1 MNSEWSH
8 LPNARHIDRV
18 LASLKANPEAWDAT
32 RSATRSAAWTA
43 ARSAAWTAARSAARS
58 AAWHAARS
66 AAGGTAWDATW
77 DAAWDAARD
86 ATRDAT
92 RNAAWGVIAAL
103 VVWDNCAHLLDSEPE
118 EVRLLAALGVNAAI
132 LLYPASLVFSKEK
145 ELYVESTR

>member
-8 LPNARHIDRV
+8 LPNAKHIDRV
-18 LASLKANPEAWDAT
+18 LASLKANPEAWDA
-32 RSATRSAAWTA
+32 AW
-43 ARSAAWTAARSAARS
+43 
-58 AAWHAARS
+58 
-66 AAGGTAWDATW
+66 GTAWDATRDATRDAARSAALNAAW
-77 DAAWDAARD
+77 HAAWHAELNAAWYAALNAAWDAARD

-118 EVRLLAALGVNAAI
+118 EVRLLAALVVNAAI

>member
-1 MNSEWSH
+1 MSAWSH

-43 ARSAAWTAARSAARS
+43 ARSAAWTAARDAVAALI
-58 AAWHAARS
+58 
-66 AAGGTAWDATW
+66 AWD
-77 DAAWDAARD
+77 D
-86 ATRDAT
+86 
-92 RNAAWGVIAAL
+92 
-103 VVWDNCAHLLDSEPE
+103 CAHLLDSEPE

-145 ELYVESTR
+145 ELA